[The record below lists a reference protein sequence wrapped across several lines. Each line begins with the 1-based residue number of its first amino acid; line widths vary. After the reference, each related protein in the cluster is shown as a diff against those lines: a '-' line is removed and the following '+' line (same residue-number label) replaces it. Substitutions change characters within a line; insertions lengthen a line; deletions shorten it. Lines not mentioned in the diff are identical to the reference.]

1 MKENRSPLSPGRSQ
15 NSLTFVGLL
24 RMLVLGPG
32 LVTVDCQAVH
42 NGRLWR
48 TPMLA
53 LCGLVFFFA
62 LHAKIA
68 VYNGGA
74 PLKVTPSTASKLWVS
89 GQKLQLPAVD
99 SSSSAIFWM
108 TVLCLWGLYL
118 QRERRV
124 QRAFLTPRP
133 NNLTLRHLHPF
144 LRPPPVLG

>member
-1 MKENRSPLSPGRSQ
+1 
-15 NSLTFVGLL
+15 
-24 RMLVLGPG
+24 
-32 LVTVDCQAVH
+32 
-42 NGRLWR
+42 
-48 TPMLA
+48 MLA

-68 VYNGGA
+68 VYNGGT

-124 QRAFLTPRP
+124 QSAFLAPRP
-133 NNLTLRHLHPF
+133 NSLTLRHLHPF